1 MFEEVVMKGVR
12 AKRAY
17 KMHLAAAPTGVFPL
31 LCPTREYDW
40 IDTWRCR
47 MVYSESGH
55 AEPDCIFKTDFPA
68 DGPEDT
74 WVVSRYEPP
83 LLIEFVR
90 VNALRA
96 IRYMISLRETEG
108 GQTEA
113 VWRQVITGLNEEG
126 NSFVQGLDKAAFQKR
141 MAEIELMLNH
151 YLDTGQMR
159 RHG

>member
-1 MFEEVVMKGVR
+1 MNGARITRSF
-12 AKRAY
+12 
-17 KMHLAAAPTGVFPL
+17 KMLVAAAPSRVFPL

-40 IDTWRCR
+40 IDTWKCR

-55 AEPDCIFKTDFPA
+55 AEPDCIFKTDFPT

-90 VNALRA
+90 VNTLRA
-96 IRYMISLRETEG
+96 IRYTISLRETAG

-113 VWRQVITGLNEEG
+113 VW
-126 NSFVQGLDKAAFQKR
+126 
-141 MAEIELMLNH
+141 
-151 YLDTGQMR
+151 
-159 RHG
+159 